1 MSTET
6 LAALVDGPVLTPEDA
21 GYAEETATWNLAM
34 IGRPIVAVGA
44 TSVADVQAAIRYATD
59 HDLPIAVT
67 ATGHGQARPADG
79 ALLLNLRRL
88 NGISIDADAATATVG
103 AAVEL
108 QDLVD
113 AAAKHGLA
121 PLAGSSPNVGVVGYA
136 LGGGLSSTL
145 GRTYGWAADH
155 VRSAEIVTADGL
167 VRRIDAQ
174 HEPDLFWAIR
184 GGKGNFGVVTSLT
197 IGLVPVTRM
206 YAGGIFFDGADA
218 RPVLDAFRRLVADAP
233 EALTSSVAFFRFPPL
248 PFVPEPLRGKLSVHL
263 RFSYLGPEEEGVA
276 LLADARAAG
285 TPIIDAVGEMPY
297 TGFAA
302 IHADPV
308 DPIPAYEQGALL
320 HDFPAE
326 AAEALLDVAGPGVD
340 TPVLAFEVRQL
351 GGALSRRPEVPNAV
365 GNRDARFSIFLGA
378 AGAPGMEEQLRE
390 SLTAPIRAFAPW
402 ATGGRQINFLS
413 GYETEAADVATA
425 YDADAWDRLTRIK
438 AVYDPRNLFRVN
450 YNIPPAV

>member
-6 LAALVDGPVLTPEDA
+6 LAALVDGPVLTPGDA
-21 GYAEETATWNLAM
+21 GYEEETATWNLAM
-34 IGRPIVAVGA
+34 IGRPVAAVGA
-44 TSVADVQAAIRYATD
+44 TSTEDVRAAIRYAAER
-59 HDLPIAVT
+59 DLPIAVT

-79 ALLLNLRRL
+79 ALLINLRRL
-88 NGISIDADAATATVG
+88 NGISIDAQARTATVG
-103 AAVEL
+103 AAVEV

-113 AAAKHGLA
+113 EAAKHGLA
-121 PLAGSSPNVGVVGYA
+121 PLAGSSPNVGVVGYT

-155 VRSAEIVTADGL
+155 VRAAEIVTADGVL
-167 VRRIDAQ
+167 RRIDAET
-174 HEPDLFWAIR
+174 EPDLFWAIR

-197 IGLVPVTRM
+197 VGLVPVTRM

-218 RPVLDAFRRLVADAP
+218 RPVFDAFRRLVADAP
-233 EALTSSVAFFRFPPL
+233 DALTASVALFRFPPL
-248 PFVPEPLRGKLSVHL
+248 PFVPEPLRGRLTVHL
-263 RFSYLGPEEEGVA
+263 RYTYLGSAEDGAA
-276 LLADARAAG
+276 LVKDARAAG

-326 AAEALLDVAGPGVD
+326 AVDALFDAAGPGVD
-340 TPVLAFEVRQL
+340 TPVLAFEIRQL
-351 GGALSRRPEVPNAV
+351 GGALSREPEVPNAV
-365 GNRDARFSIFLGA
+365 GHRGARFSIF
-378 AGAPGMEEQLRE
+378 AGTAGEPGMEELFRE
-390 SLTAPIRAFAPW
+390 PLFGPVRALAPW

-425 YDADAWDRLTRIK
+425 YEPVTWERLRRIK
-438 AVYDPRNLFRVN
+438 SVYDPRNLFRVN
-450 YNIPPAV
+450 YNIPPQA